1 MITFTPG
8 QELQFDGDQPRF
20 AKRYYIGQYIGK
32 IHHIWYLRVTS
43 RGVRTIHDG
52 SAVSFTAGTSRL
64 PLLLTMYYAR
74 RI

>member
-8 QELQFDGDQPRF
+8 QEIRF
-20 AKRYYIGQYIGK
+20 RNQGNTPEHRYYVGMHSIAGELRYVIRQDFGTMEYFG
-32 IHHIWYLRVTS
+32 HIT
-43 RGVRTIHDG
+43 
-52 SAVSFTAGTSRL
+52 AFTAGTTRL

>member
-8 QELQFDGDQPRF
+8 QEIIFRHSGRSER
-20 AKRYYIGQYIGK
+20 RYYVGTLDTAGEIRYVIRQDSGIIEYCG
-32 IHHIWYLRVTS
+32 HN
-43 RGVRTIHDG
+43 
-52 SAVSFTAGTSRL
+52 AAFTAGPSRL